1 MCVLKIYSET
11 KSFRGNPALDS
22 LPVYSIYDKGD
33 LRRKRTGELYENY
46 RVSLDISDADW
57 DEFPRQVEDAISFL
71 TKHKMALSEILQ
83 STDDADAYLDF
94 PLWSRISEEIV
105 NQNDH
110 IPRELIVLA
119 GELRIGIEMA
129 LYSRDAFES
138 LEDGNTEKNQAEQ
151 DGTEQPATRPES
163 KSEGSDKTQ
172 PEAEGRSR

>member
-11 KSFRGNPALDS
+11 KSFRGNAALNG

-33 LRRKRTGELYENY
+33 VRRKRTGELYEDY
-46 RVSLDISDADW
+46 RVSLDVSDAEW
-57 DEFPRQVEDAISFL
+57 DEFPLQVTDAISFL
-71 TKHKMALSEILQ
+71 TKHKVALSELLQ

-94 PLWSRISEEIV
+94 PLWSRISEEIA

-110 IPRELIVLA
+110 LPKELIVLA

-138 LEDGNTEKNQAEQ
+138 LEDANSEKNQAEQ
-151 DGTEQPATRPES
+151 ADGGNQIQR
-163 KSEGSDKTQ
+163 
-172 PEAEGRSR
+172 